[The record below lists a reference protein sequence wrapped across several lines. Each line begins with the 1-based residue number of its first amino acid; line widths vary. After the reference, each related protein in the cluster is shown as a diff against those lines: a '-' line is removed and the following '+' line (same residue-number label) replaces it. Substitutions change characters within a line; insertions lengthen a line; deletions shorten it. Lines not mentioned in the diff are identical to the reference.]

1 MRAGVV
7 QLGNDFQLPHRL
19 SGSLFIWT
27 ALKILGP
34 LQRRSNDG
42 WRSNDV
48 WRWPECNLMGHS
60 RVVAGEWPSITMG
73 CIVVLGTK
81 AAASN

>member
-34 LQRRSNDG
+34 LQRRSKDG
-42 WRSNDV
+42 W
-48 WRWPECNLMGHS
+48 WWPECNLMGHS

-73 CIVVLGTK
+73 CIVVLGT
-81 AAASN
+81 NCGG